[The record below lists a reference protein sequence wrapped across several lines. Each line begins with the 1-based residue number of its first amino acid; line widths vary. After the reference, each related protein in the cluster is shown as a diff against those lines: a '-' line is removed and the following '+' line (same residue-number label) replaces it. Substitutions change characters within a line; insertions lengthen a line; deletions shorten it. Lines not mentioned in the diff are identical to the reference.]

1 MLNSVRILTISN
13 RESARKHGFRPIISI
28 ISEPIITLTGVAIDK
43 IGVCINSTPRGH
55 SVK

>member
-1 MLNSVRILTISN
+1 MLNSVCILTITN
-13 RESARKHGFRPIISI
+13 RESARIYGFRPIISI

-43 IGVCINSTPRGH
+43 IGVCIDSTPRGH